1 MQADMAGTIAAE
13 REKMFVVQAAEELCG
28 VVLKGQCLT

>member
-1 MQADMAGTIAAE
+1 ME